1 MFRVKSEAVSFTGIR
16 ASVRQRQGRPNSGKD
31 PLLRDVLSPD
41 LVFLIPSM
49 GITGKNQ
56 KLRRRHFEK
65 QNATPAGADI
75 SLFETS
81 TSWLR

>member
-1 MFRVKSEAVSFTGIR
+1 
-16 ASVRQRQGRPNSGKD
+16 
-31 PLLRDVLSPD
+31 
-41 LVFLIPSM
+41 M

-56 KLRRRHFEK
+56 KLRSRHFEK